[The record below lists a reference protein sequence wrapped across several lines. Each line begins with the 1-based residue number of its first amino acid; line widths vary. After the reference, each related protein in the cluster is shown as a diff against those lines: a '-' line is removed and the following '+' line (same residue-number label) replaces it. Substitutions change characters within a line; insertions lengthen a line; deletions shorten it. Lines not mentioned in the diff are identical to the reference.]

1 MSLKRRVIYTVYYS
15 DTLLSHVKLSWEPP
29 EPSTQTVPE
38 LQELRNKIADIRQ
51 DHIKRGLI
59 RVDGRT
65 M

>member
-1 MSLKRRVIYTVYYS
+1 MFDVFLYS
-15 DTLLSHVKLSWEPP
+15 TNLTNASIITLLSSWEPP
-29 EPSTQTVPE
+29 EPSTHTVPE
-38 LQELRNKIADIRQ
+38 LQELRNKIADIRE